1 MSEDG
6 VINSI
11 SIYHNGGSGNM
22 LLAVYSDDDG
32 EPYYRSAITES
43 KAVNST
49 AGWQT
54 VELTQYLKVEAG
66 DTIWLAWVF
75 ESNPGTRY
83 TSGSP
88 SKAVSS
94 QYWAGQ
100 MPQEFGSS
108 SSSSYIYS
116 ICANYSPEQAQQEVT
131 LIGNPY
137 MYTAREYDIET
148 GLYYY
153 RARYYNPYIGRFLQT
168 DPAYQGMNWYA
179 YCGNNS
185 LNCTD
190 PSGCIS
196 TPFSFVTLTEGMVP
210 TDPSIKAGEGFRC
223 YLAEGLYKDFNSIAN
238 CVAWMCDVTQENT
251 KNGDFREGLAFIY
264 SLSNIDDV
272 NNINGWK
279 LSVNSSSPNR
289 DPRVSLGIF
298 WYLQIINVLLPKQKD
313 GSDWFNYD
321 ALSASPFLLRINLE
335 EKLTLGKRDPVM
347 DRDNHWI
354 RWSENIS
361 GDDSYKDKDAL
372 WNQIMYKEPII
383 ALAHEL
389 QHAANWRSG
398 YNGGTEISWN
408 KYDDGTAIRAGNQ
421 MRNAIINL
429 MPGRFPGGYIA
440 YKRPHGLEFTDVS
453 LPPWPITP

>member
-116 ICANYSPEQAQQEVT
+116 ICANYSPAQAQQELT

-137 MYTAREYDIET
+137 MFTAREYDIET

-179 YCGNNS
+179 YCGNDP
-185 LNCTD
+185 LNYTD
-190 PSGCIS
+190 PMGLWIYG
-196 TPFSFVTLTEGMVP
+196 PIDIPVGMVW
-210 TDPSIKAGEGFRC
+210 DYGETQSFPDSVCMSEVSAFLKDTGFLDRYNAALHSATYVDGYYRC
-223 YLAEGLYKDFNSIAN
+223 YFDVCDIYYSWEMEIEDESGIPALAVTANGQKSI
-238 CVAWMCDVTQENT
+238 
-251 KNGDFREGLAFIY
+251 F
-264 SLSNIDDV
+264 
-272 NNINGWK
+272 
-279 LSVNSSSPNR
+279 
-289 DPRVSLGIF
+289 
-298 WYLQIINVLLPKQKD
+298 KD
-313 GSDWFNYD
+313 GV
-321 ALSASPFLLRINLE
+321 IITE
-335 EKLTLGKRDPVM
+335 EPEPEPEPTTP
-347 DRDNHWI
+347 
-354 RWSENIS
+354 
-361 GDDSYKDKDAL
+361 
-372 WNQIMYKEPII
+372 PII
-383 ALAHEL
+383 AGTR
-389 QHAANWRSG
+389 NPWDGYKRWRYEQPRPGRGEETPLDEYIRRRSKPWSETDQDTWSNFDENRVWRNKIKPG
-398 YNGGTEISWN
+398 INKMGNGIIAFGKGLVTLGARFIRVAPFVPEEIL
-408 KYDDGTAIRAGNQ
+408 
-421 MRNAIINL
+421 RNAGFIPPL
-429 MPGRFPGGYIA
+429 PTCPHCGR
-440 YKRPHGLEFTDVS
+440 RH
-453 LPPWPITP
+453 PPFQCPYGA